1 MTQQMKRRQFLRT
14 FGASTA
20 VLLGVACG
28 VADIS
33 AVGAQAGPA
42 NRRVLAAELPARSG
56 SGAPEVRQAGPAAF
70 NVATLGHVDHGKTT
84 LTSAITKVLAL
95 GGFTPPIGAADFSP
109 YEQIH
114 NAPKESVLGVT
125 AAIKRVEYRI
135 GSHQYVHVDCPQ
147 HLDYVKN
154 IIRGTPR
161 LDVAILVVSAADGPM
176 PQTREHILLARRV
189 EIPAMVVYLNKV
201 DLNDDLELLD
211 LVELEVRGLLI
222 RFGFDPNEV
231 PMVRG
236 SALQA
241 LNSFSQNVRAPEY
254 KSIVEL
260 VSALDTGFP
269 RPTPSIDRP
278 FLLPIEDIFAIKGRG
293 TVVTG
298 QVERGQVK
306 AGDTVEIVGL
316 RDTRS
321 TTVTAVEMVQSMLD
335 VGRPGDNVGC
345 VLRGVDQDEI
355 ERGQVLAKPGS
366 IGPRPRFGAEVYLL
380 STDEGGRQTSI
391 ASGGS
396 QQFYVRTTDVTGTI
410 QFPEMTMPG
419 DNVQMQIELTKP
431 VAVEKGLRF
440 TIREQGRTV
449 GVGVV
454 TELFA

>member
-1 MTQQMKRRQFLRT
+1 MAQHMNRRQFLRAIRT
-14 FGASTA
+14 STA
-20 VLLGVACG
+20 ILLGVACG
-28 VADIS
+28 VADI
-33 AVGAQAGPA
+33 GARVAPA
-42 NRRVLAAELPARSG
+42 NRRVLAAERTVRSE
-56 SGAPEVRQAGPAAF
+56 SEAQEVRQATPPAF
-70 NVATLGHVDHGKTT
+70 SVATLGHVDHGKTT

-95 GGFTPPIGAADFSP
+95 GGFTPPVGAADFSP

-161 LDVAILVVSAADGPM
+161 LDVAILVVSVADGPM

-189 EIPAMVVYLNKV
+189 ELPAMVVYLNKL
-201 DLNDDLELLD
+201 DLMDDAELLD
-211 LVELEVRGLLI
+211 LVELEVRGLLA

-254 KSIVEL
+254 RSILEL

-269 RPTPSIDRP
+269 RPTALIDRP
-278 FLLPIEDIFAIKGRG
+278 FLMPIEDIFGIKGRG

-298 QVERGQVK
+298 QIERGQVK
-306 AGDTVEIVGL
+306 TGDTIEIVGL

-321 TTVTAVEMVQSMLD
+321 TTVTGVEMFQSVLD

-345 VLRGVDQDEI
+345 LLSGIGSDEI

-380 STDEGGRQTSI
+380 STGEGGRQMPI
-391 ASGGS
+391 ASGS
-396 QQFYVRTTDVTGTI
+396 SHQFFLRTTDVTGTI